1 MLANPVDVYTVS
13 QVSQHVKEVLESDPL
28 LADVLVEGEVSN
40 LRVSS
45 AGHSYFSLKDD
56 QALLNCVMFRGQP
69 GAELLAGG
77 TAVLV
82 HGRLQFYEPRGSTD
96 FMVDL
101 AMAAGVGELAL
112 ELERLTLRL
121 EAEGLFDESRKRPL
135 PSFPKVIGVVTSPS
149 GAVFHD
155 IQNVI
160 QRRYPLVELLLAPS
174 LVQGPKAAAEI
185 VAAIEGLNRDGRAD
199 VIVLARGG
207 GALEELWPFN
217 EEIVAR
223 AIYASHI
230 PTVSAI
236 GHETDF
242 TISDRVA
249 DLRAPTP
256 SAAAEI
262 VAPDQYV
269 LRQQLD
275 EVLAYFDRAWAYQ
288 VDSRRDDVTRLS
300 GNLEGI
306 LPDTGNWRRRV
317 DDIARGVGITLT
329 NRLKIT
335 RMQVE
340 NREDR
345 VRALDPVATLR
356 RGYSVVQQQV
366 TGQVVTNVDQ
376 VEDGDA
382 LSITVSDG
390 LVEATAGHAVKRK
403 TVIKKKKAVA
413 AGVGMERL
421 I

>member
-1 MLANPVDVYTVS
+1 VAVYTVS

-82 HGRLQFYEPRGSTD
+82 HGRLQFYEPRGTTD

-112 ELERLTLRL
+112 ELEQLTLRL

-275 EVLAYFDRAWAYQ
+275 EVLAYLDRAWAYQ
-288 VDSRRDDVTRLS
+288 VDSRRDDVARLS
-300 GNLEGI
+300 GKLEAI
-306 LPDTGNWRRRV
+306 LPDTGNLRRRV
-317 DDIARGVGITLT
+317 DDIARGAGITLT
-329 NRLKIT
+329 NRLKII

-356 RGYSVVQQQV
+356 RGYSVLQQRV

-390 LVEATAGHAVKRK
+390 LVEATVGNSVKPK
-403 TVIKKKKAVA
+403 TVIKKKKSVA
-413 AGVGMERL
+413 AGAGMERL

>member
-1 MLANPVDVYTVS
+1 MAVYTVS

-121 EAEGLFDESRKRPL
+121 EAEGLFEESRKRPL
-135 PSFPKVIGVVTSPS
+135 TSFPKVIGVVTSPS

-256 SAAAEI
+256 AAAAEI

-317 DDIARGVGITLT
+317 DDIARGAGIILT

>member
-1 MLANPVDVYTVS
+1 MAVYTVS

-101 AMAAGVGELAL
+101 AMAAGVGEFAL

-269 LRQQLD
+269 LRQQLG

-317 DDIARGVGITLT
+317 DDIARGAGITLT

>member
-1 MLANPVDVYTVS
+1 MAVYTVS
-13 QVSQHVKEVLESDPL
+13 QVSQHVKEVLENDPL

-69 GAELLAGG
+69 GAELLASGS
-77 TAVLV
+77 AVLA

-121 EAEGLFDESRKRPL
+121 EAEGLFEQSRKRSLPL
-135 PSFPKVIGVVTSPS
+135 FPKVIGVVTSPS
-149 GAVFHD
+149 GAVLHD
-155 IQNVI
+155 IQNVLR
-160 QRRYPLVELLLAPS
+160 RRYPLAELLLAPS
-174 LVQGPKAAAEI
+174 LVQGPNAAGEL

-217 EEIVAR
+217 EEEVAR
-223 AIYASHI
+223 AIYASRI

-262 VAPDQYV
+262 VVPDQYV

-275 EVLAYFDRAWAYQ
+275 EILGYFDRIRVYHA
-288 VDSRRDDVTRLS
+288 DSRRSDVARMS
-300 GNLEGI
+300 GIFEGI
-306 LPDTGNWRRRV
+306 LPDTNNWRRRV
-317 DDIARGVGITLT
+317 DDVARSAGIALINWLKLT
-329 NRLKIT
+329 RL
-335 RMQVE
+335 QVE
-340 NREDR
+340 NRHDR
-345 VRALDPVATLR
+345 IRTLDPVATLR
-356 RGYSVVQQQV
+356 RGYSVVQKGTAGDVV
-366 TGQVVTNVDQ
+366 TKAGQVEV
-376 VEDGDA
+376 GDS

-390 LVEATAGHAVKRK
+390 IVEATAGGTAKPQPAKRK
-403 TVIKKKKAVA
+403 KAGATA
-413 AGVGMERL
+413 AGMERL
-421 I
+421 L

>member
-1 MLANPVDVYTVS
+1 
-13 QVSQHVKEVLESDPL
+13 VKEVLESDPL

-82 HGRLQFYEPRGSTD
+82 HGRLQFYEPRGTTD

-112 ELERLTLRL
+112 ELEQLTLRL

-275 EVLAYFDRAWAYQ
+275 EVLAYLDRAWAYQ
-288 VDSRRDDVTRLS
+288 VDSRRDDVARLS
-300 GNLEGI
+300 GKLEAI

-317 DDIARGVGITLT
+317 DDIARGAGITLT
-329 NRLKIT
+329 NRLKII

-356 RGYSVVQQQV
+356 RGYSVLQQRV

-390 LVEATAGHAVKRK
+390 LVEATVGNSVKPK
-403 TVIKKKKAVA
+403 TVIKKKKSVA
-413 AGVGMERL
+413 AGAGMERL

>member
-1 MLANPVDVYTVS
+1 MAVYTVS

-135 PSFPKVIGVVTSPS
+135 TSFPKVIGVVTSPS

-317 DDIARGVGITLT
+317 DDIARGAGITLT

>member
-1 MLANPVDVYTVS
+1 MAVYTVS
-13 QVSQHVKEVLESDPL
+13 QVSQHVKEVLENDPL

-69 GAELLAGG
+69 GAELLASGS
-77 TAVLV
+77 AVLA

-121 EAEGLFDESRKRPL
+121 EAEGLFEQSRKRSLPL
-135 PSFPKVIGVVTSPS
+135 FPKVIGVVTSPS
-149 GAVFHD
+149 GAVLHD
-155 IQNVI
+155 IQNVLR
-160 QRRYPLVELLLAPS
+160 RRYPLAELLLAPS
-174 LVQGPKAAAEI
+174 LVQGPNAAGEL

-217 EEIVAR
+217 EEEVAR
-223 AIYASHI
+223 AIYASRI

-262 VAPDQYV
+262 VVPDQYV

-275 EVLAYFDRAWAYQ
+275 EILGYFDRIWAYHS
-288 VDSRRDDVTRLS
+288 DSRRSDVARMS
-300 GNLEGI
+300 GILEGI
-306 LPDTGNWRRRV
+306 LPDTNNWRRRV
-317 DDIARGVGITLT
+317 DDVARSAGIALV
-329 NRLKIT
+329 NRLKLT
-335 RMQVE
+335 RLQVE
-340 NREDR
+340 NRQDR
-345 VRALDPVATLR
+345 IRTLDPVATLR
-356 RGYSVVQQQV
+356 RGYSVVQKGTAGDVV
-366 TGQVVTNVDQ
+366 TKAGQVEV
-376 VEDGDA
+376 GDS

-390 LVEATAGHAVKRK
+390 IVEATAGGTAKPQPAKRK
-403 TVIKKKKAVA
+403 KTGATA
-413 AGVGMERL
+413 AGMERL
-421 I
+421 L

>member
-1 MLANPVDVYTVS
+1 MAVYTVS

-317 DDIARGVGITLT
+317 DDIARGAGITLT

-340 NREDR
+340 TREDR

>member
-1 MLANPVDVYTVS
+1 MAVYTVS

-69 GAELLAGG
+69 GAELLASGS
-77 TAVLV
+77 AVLA

-121 EAEGLFDESRKRPL
+121 EAEGLFEQSRKRSL
-135 PSFPKVIGVVTSPS
+135 PQFPKVIGVVTSPS
-149 GAVFHD
+149 GAVLHD
-155 IQNVI
+155 IENVLR
-160 QRRYPLVELLLAPS
+160 RRYPLAELLLAPS
-174 LVQGPKAAAEI
+174 LVQGPNAAGEI
-185 VAAIEGLNRDGRAD
+185 VAAIEGLNWDGRAD

-217 EEIVAR
+217 EEEVAR
-223 AIYASHI
+223 AIYASRI

-249 DLRAPTP
+249 DVRAPTP

-262 VAPDQYV
+262 VVPDQYV

-275 EVLAYFDRAWAYQ
+275 EILGYFDRIWSYHA
-288 VDSRRDDVTRLS
+288 DSRRSDVSRMS
-300 GNLEGI
+300 GILEGI
-306 LPDTGNWRRRV
+306 LPDTSNWRRRV
-317 DDIARGVGITLT
+317 DDAARSAGIALV
-329 NRLKIT
+329 NRLKLT
-335 RMQVE
+335 RLQVE
-340 NREDR
+340 NRQGR
-345 VRALDPVATLR
+345 IRTLDPVATLR
-356 RGYSVVQQQV
+356 RGYSVVQKV
-366 TGQVVTNVDQ
+366 TTGDVVTKAGQVEV
-376 VEDGDA
+376 GDS
-382 LSITVSDG
+382 LSITVSNG
-390 LVEATAGHAVKRK
+390 IVEATAGGTAKPKPAKRK
-403 TVIKKKKAVA
+403 KAGATA
-413 AGVGMERL
+413 AGMERL
-421 I
+421 L

>member
-1 MLANPVDVYTVS
+1 MAVYTVS
-13 QVSQHVKEVLESDPL
+13 QVSQHVKEVLENDPL
-28 LADVLVEGEVSN
+28 LDDVLVEGEVSN

-69 GAELLAGG
+69 GAELLASGS
-77 TAVLV
+77 AVLA

-121 EAEGLFDESRKRPL
+121 EAEGLFEQSRKRSLPL
-135 PSFPKVIGVVTSPS
+135 FPKVIGVVTSPS
-149 GAVFHD
+149 GAVLHD
-155 IQNVI
+155 IQNVLR
-160 QRRYPLVELLLAPS
+160 RRYPLAELLLAPS
-174 LVQGPKAAAEI
+174 LVQGPNAAGEL
-185 VAAIEGLNRDGRAD
+185 VAAIEGLNWDGRAD

-217 EEIVAR
+217 EEEVAR
-223 AIYASHI
+223 AIYASRI

-262 VAPDQYV
+262 VVPDQYV

-275 EVLAYFDRAWAYQ
+275 EILGYFDRILAYHA
-288 VDSRRDDVTRLS
+288 DSRQSDVARMS
-300 GNLEGI
+300 GFLEGI
-306 LPDTGNWRRRV
+306 LPDTNNWRRRV
-317 DDIARGVGITLT
+317 DDVARSAGIALV
-329 NRLKIT
+329 NRLKLI
-335 RMQVE
+335 RLQVE
-340 NREDR
+340 NRQDR
-345 VRALDPVATLR
+345 IRALDPVATLR
-356 RGYSVVQQQV
+356 RGYSVVQKGTAGDVV
-366 TGQVVTNVDQ
+366 TKAGQVEV
-376 VEDGDA
+376 GDSI
-382 LSITVSDG
+382 SITVSDG
-390 LVEATAGHAVKRK
+390 IVEATAGGTAKLQPA
-403 TVIKKKKAVA
+403 KKKKAGATA
-413 AGVGMERL
+413 AGMERL
-421 I
+421 L

>member
-1 MLANPVDVYTVS
+1 VAVYTVS
-13 QVSQHVKEVLESDPL
+13 QVSQHVKEVLENDPL

-40 LRVSS
+40 LRISS

-69 GAELLAGG
+69 GAELLASGS
-77 TAVLV
+77 AVLA

-121 EAEGLFDESRKRPL
+121 EAEGLFEQSRKRSMPL
-135 PSFPKVIGVVTSPS
+135 FPKVIGVVTSPS
-149 GAVFHD
+149 GAVLHD
-155 IQNVI
+155 IQNVLR
-160 QRRYPLVELLLAPS
+160 RRYPLAELLLAPS
-174 LVQGPKAAAEI
+174 LVQGPNAAGEI

-217 EEIVAR
+217 EEEVAR
-223 AIYASHI
+223 AIYASRI

-262 VAPDQYV
+262 VVPDQYV

-275 EVLAYFDRAWAYQ
+275 EILGYFDRIWAYHG
-288 VDSRRDDVTRLS
+288 DSRRSDVARMS
-300 GNLEGI
+300 GILEGI
-306 LPDTGNWRRRV
+306 LPDTNNWRRRV
-317 DDIARGVGITLT
+317 DDVARSAGIALV
-329 NRLKIT
+329 NRLKLT
-335 RMQVE
+335 RLQVE
-340 NREDR
+340 NRQDR
-345 VRALDPVATLR
+345 IRTLDPVATLR
-356 RGYSVVQQQV
+356 RGYSVVQKGTAGDVV
-366 TGQVVTNVDQ
+366 TKAGQVEV
-376 VEDGDA
+376 GDS

-390 LVEATAGHAVKRK
+390 IVEATAGGTAKPQRAKRK
-403 TVIKKKKAVA
+403 KTGATA
-413 AGVGMERL
+413 AGMERL
-421 I
+421 L

>member
-1 MLANPVDVYTVS
+1 MAVYTVS
-13 QVSQHVKEVLESDPL
+13 QVSQHVKEVLENDPL

-69 GAELLAGG
+69 GAELLASGS
-77 TAVLV
+77 AVLA

-121 EAEGLFDESRKRPL
+121 EAEGLFEQSRKRALPL
-135 PSFPKVIGVVTSPS
+135 FPKVIGVVTSPS
-149 GAVFHD
+149 GAVLHD
-155 IQNVI
+155 IQNVLR
-160 QRRYPLVELLLAPS
+160 RRYPLAELLLAPS
-174 LVQGPKAAAEI
+174 LVQGPNAAGEI
-185 VAAIEGLNRDGRAD
+185 VAAIEGLNQDGRAD

-217 EEIVAR
+217 EEEVAR
-223 AIYASHI
+223 AIYASRI

-262 VAPDQYV
+262 VVPDQYV

-275 EVLAYFDRAWAYQ
+275 EILGYFDRIWAYHA
-288 VDSRRDDVTRLS
+288 DSRRSDVGRMS
-300 GNLEGI
+300 GILEGI
-306 LPDTGNWRRRV
+306 LPDTNNWRRRV
-317 DDIARGVGITLT
+317 DDVARSAGIALV
-329 NRLKIT
+329 NRLKLT
-335 RMQVE
+335 RLQVE
-340 NREDR
+340 NRQDR
-345 VRALDPVATLR
+345 IRTLDPVATLR
-356 RGYSVVQQQV
+356 RGYSVVQKGTAGDVV
-366 TGQVVTNVDQ
+366 TKAGQVEV
-376 VEDGDA
+376 GDSI
-382 LSITVSDG
+382 SITVSDG
-390 LVEATAGHAVKRK
+390 IVEATAGGTAKPQPAKRK
-403 TVIKKKKAVA
+403 KAGATA
-413 AGVGMERL
+413 AGMERL
-421 I
+421 L

>member
-1 MLANPVDVYTVS
+1 MAVYTVS
-13 QVSQHVKEVLESDPL
+13 QVSQHVKEVLENDPL

-69 GAELLAGG
+69 GAELLASGS
-77 TAVLV
+77 AVLA

-121 EAEGLFDESRKRPL
+121 EAEGLFEQSRKRSLPL
-135 PSFPKVIGVVTSPS
+135 FPKVIGVVTSPS
-149 GAVFHD
+149 GAVLHD
-155 IQNVI
+155 IQNVLR
-160 QRRYPLVELLLAPS
+160 RRYPLAELLLAPS
-174 LVQGPKAAAEI
+174 LVQGPNAAGEL

-217 EEIVAR
+217 EEEVAR
-223 AIYASHI
+223 AIYASRI

-262 VAPDQYV
+262 VVPDQYV

-275 EVLAYFDRAWAYQ
+275 EILGYFDRIRVYHA
-288 VDSRRDDVTRLS
+288 DSRRSDVARMS
-300 GNLEGI
+300 GILESI
-306 LPDTGNWRRRV
+306 LPDTNNWRRRV
-317 DDIARGVGITLT
+317 DDAARSAGIALV
-329 NRLKIT
+329 NRLKLT
-335 RMQVE
+335 RLQVE
-340 NREDR
+340 NRQDR
-345 VRALDPVATLR
+345 IRTLDPVATLR
-356 RGYSVVQQQV
+356 RGYSVVQKGTAGDVV
-366 TGQVVTNVDQ
+366 TKAGQVEV
-376 VEDGDA
+376 GDS

-390 LVEATAGHAVKRK
+390 IVDATAGGTAKPQPAKRK
-403 TVIKKKKAVA
+403 KAGATA
-413 AGVGMERL
+413 AGMERL
-421 I
+421 L

>member
-1 MLANPVDVYTVS
+1 MAVYTVS
-13 QVSQHVKEVLESDPL
+13 QVSQHVKEVLENDPL

-69 GAELLAGG
+69 GAELLASGS
-77 TAVLV
+77 AVLA

-121 EAEGLFDESRKRPL
+121 EAEGLFEQSRKRSL
-135 PSFPKVIGVVTSPS
+135 PQFPKVIGVVTSPS
-149 GAVFHD
+149 GSVLHD
-155 IQNVI
+155 IQNVLR
-160 QRRYPLVELLLAPS
+160 RRYPLAELLLAPS
-174 LVQGPKAAAEI
+174 LVQGPNAAGEL

-217 EEIVAR
+217 EEEVAR
-223 AIYASHI
+223 AIYASRI

-262 VAPDQYV
+262 VVPDQYV

-275 EVLAYFDRAWAYQ
+275 EILGYFDRIWAYHL
-288 VDSRRDDVTRLS
+288 DSRRSDVARMS
-300 GNLEGI
+300 GILEGI
-306 LPDTGNWRRRV
+306 LPDTNNWRRRV
-317 DDIARGVGITLT
+317 DDVARSAGIALV
-329 NRLKIT
+329 NRLKLT
-335 RMQVE
+335 RLQVE
-340 NREDR
+340 NRQDR
-345 VRALDPVATLR
+345 IRTLDPVATLR
-356 RGYSVVQQQV
+356 RGYSVVQKGTAGDVV
-366 TGQVVTNVDQ
+366 TKAGQVEV
-376 VEDGDA
+376 GDS

-390 LVEATAGHAVKRK
+390 IVEATAGGTAKPQPAKRK
-403 TVIKKKKAVA
+403 KAGATA
-413 AGVGMERL
+413 AGMERL
-421 I
+421 L

>member
-1 MLANPVDVYTVS
+1 MAVYTVS
-13 QVSQHVKEVLESDPL
+13 QVSQYVKEVLESDPL

-69 GAELLAGG
+69 GAELLASGS
-77 TAVLV
+77 AVLA

-121 EAEGLFDESRKRPL
+121 ESEGLFEQSRKRSL
-135 PSFPKVIGVVTSPS
+135 PQFPKVIGVVTSPS

-155 IQNVI
+155 IQNVL
-160 QRRYPLVELLLAPS
+160 QRRYPLAELLLAPT
-174 LVQGPKAAAEI
+174 LVQGPNAAGQI
-185 VAAIEGLNRDGRAD
+185 VEAIEGLNEDGRAD

-217 EEIVAR
+217 EEEVAR
-223 AIYASHI
+223 AIYASRI

-275 EVLAYFDRAWAYQ
+275 EVLGYFDRVWAYHA
-288 VDSRRDDVTRLS
+288 DSRRADVARMS
-300 GNLEGI
+300 GILEGI
-306 LPDTGNWRRRV
+306 LPDTNNWRRRV
-317 DDIARGVGITLT
+317 DDAARSAGIALV
-329 NRLKIT
+329 NRLKLT
-335 RMQVE
+335 RLQVE
-340 NREDR
+340 NRQDR
-345 VRALDPVATLR
+345 IRTLDPVATLR
-356 RGYSVVQQQV
+356 RGYSVVQKG
-366 TGQVVTNVDQ
+366 TAGDVVTNVAQ
-376 VEDGDA
+376 VDVGDS

-390 LVEATAGHAVKRK
+390 IVEATAGGTAKPKPAKRK
-403 TVIKKKKAVA
+403 KAGATA
-413 AGVGMERL
+413 AGMERL
-421 I
+421 L

>member
-1 MLANPVDVYTVS
+1 
-13 QVSQHVKEVLESDPL
+13 
-28 LADVLVEGEVSN
+28 
-40 LRVSS
+40 
-45 AGHSYFSLKDD
+45 
-56 QALLNCVMFRGQP
+56 
-69 GAELLAGG
+69 
-77 TAVLV
+77 
-82 HGRLQFYEPRGSTD
+82 
-96 FMVDL
+96 
-101 AMAAGVGELAL
+101 
-112 ELERLTLRL
+112 L

-185 VAAIEGLNRDGRAD
+185 VSAIEGLNRDGRAD

-317 DDIARGVGITLT
+317 DDIARGAGITLT
-329 NRLKIT
+329 NRLKII

-356 RGYSVVQQQV
+356 RGYSVVQKRV
-366 TGQVVTNVDQ
+366 TGQVVTNLDQ

-390 LVEATAGHAVKRK
+390 QVEATAGHAVKPK
-403 TVIKKKKAVA
+403 TVIRKKKAVA
-413 AGVGMERL
+413 AGAGMERL

>member
-1 MLANPVDVYTVS
+1 MAVYTVS

-112 ELERLTLRL
+112 ELERSTLRL

-207 GALEELWPFN
+207 GGLEELWPFN

-317 DDIARGVGITLT
+317 DDIARGAGITLT

-403 TVIKKKKAVA
+403 TVIKKKKAVT

>member
-1 MLANPVDVYTVS
+1 MAVYTVS

-82 HGRLQFYEPRGSTD
+82 HGRLQFYGPRGSTD

-121 EAEGLFDESRKRPL
+121 EAEGLFDESRKRSL
-135 PSFPKVIGVVTSPS
+135 PPFPKVIGVVTSPS

-174 LVQGPKAAAEI
+174 LVQGPKASAEI
-185 VAAIEGLNRDGRAD
+185 VAAIEGLNRDARAD

-275 EVLAYFDRAWAYQ
+275 ELLGYFDRAWAYQ
-288 VDSRRDDVTRLS
+288 VDSRRDDVIRLS

-317 DDIARGVGITLT
+317 DDIARGAGITLT

-345 VRALDPVATLR
+345 VRALDPGATLR
-356 RGYSVVQQQV
+356 RGYSVVQQLV

-390 LVEATAGHAVKRK
+390 LVEATAGHAVKPK
-403 TVIKKKKAVA
+403 TVIRKKKAVV
-413 AGVGMERL
+413 AGTGMERL

>member
-1 MLANPVDVYTVS
+1 MAVYTVS
-13 QVSQHVKEVLESDPL
+13 QVSQHVKEVLEKDPL

-69 GAELLAGG
+69 GAELLASGS
-77 TAVLV
+77 AVLV

-121 EAEGLFDESRKRPL
+121 EAEGLFEQSRKRSLPL
-135 PSFPKVIGVVTSPS
+135 FPKVIGVVTSPS
-149 GAVFHD
+149 GAVLHD
-155 IQNVI
+155 IQNVLR
-160 QRRYPLVELLLAPS
+160 RRYPLAELLLAPS
-174 LVQGPKAAAEI
+174 LVQGPNAAGEL

-217 EEIVAR
+217 EEEVAR
-223 AIYASHI
+223 AIYASRI

-262 VAPDQYV
+262 VLPDQYV

-275 EVLAYFDRAWAYQ
+275 EILGYFDRIWAYHS
-288 VDSRRDDVTRLS
+288 DSRRSDVARMS
-300 GNLEGI
+300 GILEGI
-306 LPDTGNWRRRV
+306 LPDTNNWRRRV
-317 DDIARGVGITLT
+317 DDVARSAGIALV
-329 NRLKIT
+329 NRLKLT
-335 RMQVE
+335 RLQVE
-340 NREDR
+340 NRQDR
-345 VRALDPVATLR
+345 IRTMDPVATLR
-356 RGYSVVQQQV
+356 RGYSVVQNG
-366 TGQVVTNVDQ
+366 TAGDVVTKAGE
-376 VEDGDA
+376 VEVGDS

-390 LVEATAGHAVKRK
+390 IVEATAGGTANPQPPKRK
-403 TVIKKKKAVA
+403 KAGATA
-413 AGVGMERL
+413 AGMERL
-421 I
+421 L

>member
-1 MLANPVDVYTVS
+1 MAVYTVS
-13 QVSQHVKEVLESDPL
+13 QVSQHVKEVLENDPL

-69 GAELLAGG
+69 GSELLASGS
-77 TAVLV
+77 AVLA
-82 HGRLQFYEPRGSTD
+82 HGRRQFYEPRGSTD

-121 EAEGLFDESRKRPL
+121 EAEGVFEQSRKRSLPL
-135 PSFPKVIGVVTSPS
+135 FPKVIGVVTSPS
-149 GAVFHD
+149 GAVLHD
-155 IQNVI
+155 IQNVLR
-160 QRRYPLVELLLAPS
+160 RRYPLAELLLAPS
-174 LVQGPKAAAEI
+174 LVQGPNATGEL

-217 EEIVAR
+217 EEEVAR
-223 AIYASHI
+223 AIYASRI

-262 VAPDQYV
+262 VVPDQYV

-275 EVLAYFDRAWAYQ
+275 EILGYFDRIWVYHA
-288 VDSRRDDVTRLS
+288 DSRRSDVARMS
-300 GNLEGI
+300 GILEGI
-306 LPDTGNWRRRV
+306 LPDTNNWRRRV
-317 DDIARGVGITLT
+317 DDVARSAGIALV
-329 NRLKIT
+329 NRLKLT
-335 RMQVE
+335 RLQVE
-340 NREDR
+340 NRQDR
-345 VRALDPVATLR
+345 IRTLDPVATLR
-356 RGYSVVQQQV
+356 RGYSVVQKGTAGDVV
-366 TGQVVTNVDQ
+366 TKAGQVEV
-376 VEDGDA
+376 GDP

-390 LVEATAGHAVKRK
+390 IVEATAGWTAKPQPAKRK
-403 TVIKKKKAVA
+403 KAGATA
-413 AGVGMERL
+413 AGMERL
-421 I
+421 L

>member
-1 MLANPVDVYTVS
+1 MAVYTVS
-13 QVSQHVKEVLESDPL
+13 QVSQHVKEVLEKDPL

-69 GAELLAGG
+69 GAELLASGS
-77 TAVLV
+77 AVLA

-121 EAEGLFDESRKRPL
+121 EDEGLFEESRKRSLPL
-135 PSFPKVIGVVTSPS
+135 FPKVIGVVTSPS
-149 GAVFHD
+149 GAVLHD
-155 IQNVI
+155 IQNVLR
-160 QRRYPLVELLLAPS
+160 RRYPLAELLLAPS
-174 LVQGPKAAAEI
+174 LVQGPNAAGEL

-217 EEIVAR
+217 EEEVAR
-223 AIYASHI
+223 AIYASRI

-262 VAPDQYV
+262 VVPDQYV

-275 EVLAYFDRAWAYQ
+275 EILGYFDRIWAYHA
-288 VDSRRDDVTRLS
+288 DSRRSDVARTS
-300 GNLEGI
+300 GILEGI
-306 LPDTGNWRRRV
+306 LPDTNNWRRRV
-317 DDIARGVGITLT
+317 DDVARSAGIALV
-329 NRLKIT
+329 NRLKLT
-335 RMQVE
+335 RLQVE
-340 NREDR
+340 NRQDR
-345 VRALDPVATLR
+345 IRTLDPVATLR
-356 RGYSVVQQQV
+356 RGYSVVQKGTAGDVV
-366 TGQVVTNVDQ
+366 TKAGQVEVADS
-376 VEDGDA
+376 

-390 LVEATAGHAVKRK
+390 IVEATAGGTAKPQPAKRK
-403 TVIKKKKAVA
+403 KAGATA
-413 AGVGMERL
+413 AGMERL
-421 I
+421 L

>member
-1 MLANPVDVYTVS
+1 MAVYTVS

-317 DDIARGVGITLT
+317 DDIARGAGITLT

-340 NREDR
+340 NRADR

-403 TVIKKKKAVA
+403 TVNKKKKAVA

>member
-1 MLANPVDVYTVS
+1 MAVYTVS
-13 QVSQHVKEVLESDPL
+13 QVSQHVKEVLENDPL

-69 GAELLAGG
+69 GAELLASGS
-77 TAVLV
+77 AVLA
-82 HGRLQFYEPRGSTD
+82 HGRIQFYEPRGSTD

-121 EAEGLFDESRKRPL
+121 EAEGLFEQSRKRSLPL
-135 PSFPKVIGVVTSPS
+135 FPKVIGVVTSPS
-149 GAVFHD
+149 GAVLHD
-155 IQNVI
+155 IQNVLR
-160 QRRYPLVELLLAPS
+160 RRYPLAELLLAPS
-174 LVQGPKAAAEI
+174 LVQGPNAAGEI

-217 EEIVAR
+217 EEEVAR
-223 AIYASHI
+223 AIYASRI

-262 VAPDQYV
+262 VVPDQYV

-275 EVLAYFDRAWAYQ
+275 EILGYFDRIWAYHA
-288 VDSRRDDVTRLS
+288 DSRRSDVARMS
-300 GNLEGI
+300 GILESI
-306 LPDTGNWRRRV
+306 LPDTNNWRRRV
-317 DDIARGVGITLT
+317 DDAARSAGIALV
-329 NRLKIT
+329 NRLKLT
-335 RMQVE
+335 RLQVE
-340 NREDR
+340 NRQDR
-345 VRALDPVATLR
+345 IRTLDPVATLR
-356 RGYSVVQQQV
+356 RGYSVVQKGTAGDVV
-366 TGQVVTNVDQ
+366 TKAGQVEV
-376 VEDGDA
+376 GDSI
-382 LSITVSDG
+382 SITVSDG
-390 LVEATAGHAVKRK
+390 IVDATAGGTAKPQPAKRK
-403 TVIKKKKAVA
+403 KAGA
-413 AGVGMERL
+413 TDAGMERL
-421 I
+421 L

>member
-1 MLANPVDVYTVS
+1 VAVYTVS

-28 LADVLVEGEVSN
+28 LADVLVEGEISN

-45 AGHSYFSLKDD
+45 AGHSYFSLKDE

-69 GAELLAGG
+69 GADLLAGG
-77 TAVLV
+77 AAVLV
-82 HGRLQFYEPRGSTD
+82 HGRLRFYEPRGSTD

-121 EAEGLFDESRKRPL
+121 EAEGLFEETRKRSL
-135 PSFPKVIGVVTSPS
+135 PTFPKVIGVVTSPS

-155 IQNVI
+155 IQNVL

-174 LVQGPKAAAEI
+174 LVQGPNAAGEI

-217 EEIVAR
+217 EEEVAR
-223 AIYASHI
+223 AIYASKI

-262 VAPDQYV
+262 VVPDQYV
-269 LRQQLD
+269 LRQQVD
-275 EVLAYFDRAWAYQ
+275 EVLGYFDRVWVYQ
-288 VDSRRDDVTRLS
+288 ADSRRAEVARMS
-300 GNLEGI
+300 GILEGI

-317 DDIARGVGITLT
+317 DDIARGAGITLS
-329 NRLKIT
+329 NRLKLT

-340 NREDR
+340 NRQDR
-345 VRALDPVATLR
+345 VRALDPAATLR
-356 RGYSVVQQQV
+356 RGYSVVQQGAAGNV
-366 TGQVVTNVDQ
+366 ITKVGQVDV
-376 VEDGDA
+376 GDS

-390 LVEATAGHAVKRK
+390 LVEATAGGTAKPKPAR
-403 TVIKKKKAVA
+403 KKKTATA
-413 AGVGMERL
+413 AGMERL
-421 I
+421 L

>member
-1 MLANPVDVYTVS
+1 MAVYTVS
-13 QVSQHVKEVLESDPL
+13 QVSQHVKEVLENDPL

-69 GAELLAGG
+69 GAELLASGS
-77 TAVLV
+77 AVLA

-121 EAEGLFDESRKRPL
+121 EAEGLFEQSRKRSLPL
-135 PSFPKVIGVVTSPS
+135 FPKVIGVVTSPS
-149 GAVFHD
+149 GAVLHD
-155 IQNVI
+155 IQNVLR
-160 QRRYPLVELLLAPS
+160 RRYPLAELLLAPS
-174 LVQGPKAAAEI
+174 LVQGPNAAGEL

-217 EEIVAR
+217 EEEVAR
-223 AIYASHI
+223 AIYASRI

-262 VAPDQYV
+262 VVPDQYV

-275 EVLAYFDRAWAYQ
+275 EILGYFDRIWAYHS
-288 VDSRRDDVTRLS
+288 DSRRSDVARMS
-300 GNLEGI
+300 GILEGI
-306 LPDTGNWRRRV
+306 LPDTNNWRRRV
-317 DDIARGVGITLT
+317 DDVARSAGIALV
-329 NRLKIT
+329 NRLKLT
-335 RMQVE
+335 RLQVE
-340 NREDR
+340 NRQDR
-345 VRALDPVATLR
+345 IRTLDPVATLR
-356 RGYSVVQQQV
+356 RGYSVVQKGTAGDVV
-366 TGQVVTNVDQ
+366 TKAGQVEV
-376 VEDGDA
+376 GDS

-390 LVEATAGHAVKRK
+390 IVDATAGGTAKPQPTKRK
-403 TVIKKKKAVA
+403 KAGATA
-413 AGVGMERL
+413 AGMERL
-421 I
+421 L

>member
-1 MLANPVDVYTVS
+1 MAVYTVS

-317 DDIARGVGITLT
+317 DDIARGAGITLT

-403 TVIKKKKAVA
+403 TVIKKKKA

>member
-1 MLANPVDVYTVS
+1 VAVYTVT

-82 HGRLQFYEPRGSTD
+82 HGRLRFYEPRGSTD

-101 AMAAGVGELAL
+101 AMAAGIGELAL

-121 EAEGLFDESRKRPL
+121 EAEGLFEETRKRSL
-135 PSFPKVIGVVTSPS
+135 PTFPKVIGVVTSPS

-155 IQNVI
+155 IQNVL

-174 LVQGPKAAAEI
+174 LVQGPSAAGEI

-207 GALEELWPFN
+207 GALEDLWPFN
-217 EEIVAR
+217 EEEVAR
-223 AIYASHI
+223 AIYASRI

-262 VAPDQYV
+262 VVPDQYV
-269 LRQQLD
+269 LRQQVD
-275 EVLAYFDRAWAYQ
+275 EVLGYFDRIWAYHA
-288 VDSRRDDVTRLS
+288 DSRRAEVTRMS
-300 GNLEGI
+300 GILEGI

-317 DDIARGVGITLT
+317 DDIARGAGISLS
-329 NRLKIT
+329 NRLKLT

-340 NREDR
+340 NRQDR

-356 RGYSVVQQQV
+356 RGYSVVQQGAVGNVV
-366 TGQVVTNVDQ
+366 TKVGQVHV
-376 VEDGDA
+376 GDS

-390 LVEATAGHAVKRK
+390 LVEATAGGTAKPKPARK
-403 TVIKKKKAVA
+403 IKA
-413 AGVGMERL
+413 ATAVGMERL
-421 I
+421 L

>member
-1 MLANPVDVYTVS
+1 VAVYTVS
-13 QVSQHVKEVLESDPL
+13 QVSQHVKEVLENDPL

-69 GAELLAGG
+69 GAELLSSGS
-77 TAVLV
+77 AVLA

-121 EAEGLFDESRKRPL
+121 DAEGLFEQSRKRSLPL
-135 PSFPKVIGVVTSPS
+135 FPKVIGVVTSPS
-149 GAVFHD
+149 GAVLHD
-155 IQNVI
+155 IQNVLR
-160 QRRYPLVELLLAPS
+160 RRYPLAELLLAPS
-174 LVQGPKAAAEI
+174 LVQGPNAAGEL

-217 EEIVAR
+217 EEEVAR
-223 AIYASHI
+223 AIYASRI

-262 VAPDQYV
+262 VVPDQYV

-275 EVLAYFDRAWAYQ
+275 EILGYFDRIWAYHA
-288 VDSRRDDVTRLS
+288 DSRRSDVARTS
-300 GNLEGI
+300 GILEGI
-306 LPDTGNWRRRV
+306 LPDTNNWRRRV
-317 DDIARGVGITLT
+317 DDAARSAGIALV
-329 NRLKIT
+329 NRLQLT
-335 RMQVE
+335 RLQVE
-340 NREDR
+340 NRQDR
-345 VRALDPVATLR
+345 IRTLDPVATLR
-356 RGYSVVQQQV
+356 RGYSVVQKGTAGDVV
-366 TGQVVTNVDQ
+366 TKAGQVEV
-376 VEDGDA
+376 GDS

-390 LVEATAGHAVKRK
+390 IVEATAGGTAKPQPAKRK
-403 TVIKKKKAVA
+403 KAGATA
-413 AGVGMERL
+413 AGMERL
-421 I
+421 L

>member
-1 MLANPVDVYTVS
+1 MAVYTVS

-306 LPDTGNWRRRV
+306 LPDTGDWRRRV
-317 DDIARGVGITLT
+317 DDIARGAGITLT

-340 NREDR
+340 NRADR

-403 TVIKKKKAVA
+403 TVINKKKA

>member
-1 MLANPVDVYTVS
+1 MAVYTVS
-13 QVSQHVKEVLESDPL
+13 QVSQHVKEVLENDPL

-69 GAELLAGG
+69 GAELLASGS
-77 TAVLV
+77 AVLA

-121 EAEGLFDESRKRPL
+121 EAEGLFEQSRKRSLPL
-135 PSFPKVIGVVTSPS
+135 FPKVIGVVTSPS
-149 GAVFHD
+149 GAVLHD
-155 IQNVI
+155 IQNVLR
-160 QRRYPLVELLLAPS
+160 RRYPLAELLLAPS
-174 LVQGPKAAAEI
+174 LVQGPNAAGEL
-185 VAAIEGLNRDGRAD
+185 VAAIEGLNREGRAD

-217 EEIVAR
+217 EEEVAR
-223 AIYASHI
+223 AIYASRI

-262 VAPDQYV
+262 MVPDQYV

-275 EVLAYFDRAWAYQ
+275 EILGYFDRIWAYHS
-288 VDSRRDDVTRLS
+288 DSRRSDVARMS
-300 GNLEGI
+300 GILEGI
-306 LPDTGNWRRRV
+306 LPDTNNWRRRV
-317 DDIARGVGITLT
+317 DDAARSAGIALV
-329 NRLKIT
+329 NRLKLT
-335 RMQVE
+335 RLQVE
-340 NREDR
+340 NRQDR
-345 VRALDPVATLR
+345 IRTLDPVATLR
-356 RGYSVVQQQV
+356 RGYSVVQKGTAGDVV
-366 TGQVVTNVDQ
+366 TKAGQVEV
-376 VEDGDA
+376 GDS

-390 LVEATAGHAVKRK
+390 IVEATACGTAKPQPAKRK
-403 TVIKKKKAVA
+403 KSGATA
-413 AGVGMERL
+413 AGMERL
-421 I
+421 L

>member
-1 MLANPVDVYTVS
+1 VAVYTVS

-82 HGRLQFYEPRGSTD
+82 HGRLQFYEPRGTTD

-112 ELERLTLRL
+112 ELEQLTLRL

-275 EVLAYFDRAWAYQ
+275 EVLAYLDRAWAYQ
-288 VDSRRDDVTRLS
+288 VDSRRDDVARLS
-300 GNLEGI
+300 GKLEAI

-317 DDIARGVGITLT
+317 DDIARGAGITLT
-329 NRLKIT
+329 NRLKII

-356 RGYSVVQQQV
+356 RGYSVLQQRV

-390 LVEATAGHAVKRK
+390 LVEATAGNSVKPK
-403 TVIKKKKAVA
+403 TVIRKKKSVA
-413 AGVGMERL
+413 AGAGMERL

>member
-1 MLANPVDVYTVS
+1 MAVYTVS
-13 QVSQHVKEVLESDPL
+13 QVSQHVKEVLEGDPL

-56 QALLNCVMFRGQP
+56 QSLLNCVMFRGQP
-69 GAELLAGG
+69 GAELLASG

-82 HGRLQFYEPRGSTD
+82 HGRLSFYEPRGSTD

-112 ELERLTLRL
+112 ELERLTMRL
-121 EAEGLFDESRKRPL
+121 EAEGLFEESRKRSL
-135 PSFPKVIGVVTSPS
+135 PSFPRVIGVVTSPS

-160 QRRYPLVELLLAPS
+160 QRRYPLVELMLAPS
-174 LVQGPKAAAEI
+174 LVQGQNAAAEI

-207 GALEELWPFN
+207 GSLEELWPFN

-223 AIYASHI
+223 AIYASRI

-275 EVLAYFDRAWAYQ
+275 EILAYFDRAWAYH
-288 VDSRRDDVTRLS
+288 VDSRRADVARLS

-317 DDIARGVGITLT
+317 DDIARSAGIAMA
-329 NRLKIT
+329 NRLKFT

-356 RGYSVVQQQV
+356 RGYSVVQQGATGHVV
-366 TGQVVTNVDQ
+366 TKVGQVDV
-376 VEDGDA
+376 GDS

-390 LVEATAGHAVKRK
+390 LVEATAGRAAKPK
-403 TVIKKKKAVA
+403 TVRKKKAGAVA
-413 AGVGMERL
+413 AGMERL
-421 I
+421 L

>member
-1 MLANPVDVYTVS
+1 MAVYTVS

-121 EAEGLFDESRKRPL
+121 EAEGLFDESLKRPL

-207 GALEELWPFN
+207 GALEELWPFK

-317 DDIARGVGITLT
+317 DDIARGAGITLT

-345 VRALDPVATLR
+345 GRALDPVATLR

>member
-1 MLANPVDVYTVS
+1 VAVYTVS

-82 HGRLQFYEPRGSTD
+82 HGRLQFYEPRGTTD

-112 ELERLTLRL
+112 ELEQLTLRL

-275 EVLAYFDRAWAYQ
+275 EVLAYLDRAWAYQ
-288 VDSRRDDVTRLS
+288 VDSRRDDVARLS
-300 GNLEGI
+300 GKLEAI

-317 DDIARGVGITLT
+317 DDIARGAGITLT
-329 NRLKIT
+329 NRLKII

-356 RGYSVVQQQV
+356 RGYSVLQQRV

-390 LVEATAGHAVKRK
+390 LVEATVGNSVKPK
-403 TVIKKKKAVA
+403 TVIKKKKSVA
-413 AGVGMERL
+413 AGAGMERL